1 MSDHSLQT
9 SAQPIAAPEPLERAL
24 ALQSRMPV
32 VRIGEALLALGFVD
46 ERQLG
51 DALARQ
57 TQERHLPLGELL
69 VMRQAITRQQLEQAL
84 VHKMGFPV
92 VDAGRFPVEADAT
105 REVPAALAHRLC
117 ALPLMA
123 RGHRLVVALEDPSA
137 RVVIDELEHC
147 TALKVVPVLALA
159 GTLRPAIAQTYVD
172 SDTATAP
179 AQPAAQPTAD
189 DGLDRPASV
198 IASRLIERIVADTR
212 SGAVTHVHVESD
224 GADIPLTVRA
234 RRGGVMVPYSRLP
247 AACRDP
253 LVEQLKT
260 MAQLDRGERTQPQVG
275 IIEPTDG
282 DAHPPLQVTTI
293 PTIGGQEDVVVQRR
307 TRPRLRAL
315 TDLGLTERNLAAY
328 TAAIE
333 HASGLVLC
341 VGPEASGRTTTMHAA
356 LAHLNTPERKI
367 WTAER
372 SVEIIQRGVRQM
384 QVRRA
389 GEPSTL
395 SGLMAIAQA
404 DADVVMVD
412 DLDNSRAAR
421 LVVDLA
427 ASGVLVLAAVAGSSA
442 CGALSRLMSMGIDGD
457 SLASAL
463 RGILVQRLVRR
474 LCPHCMRS
482 SPADG
487 GQLKWLQLAWCTDSP
502 APGSP
507 VPTQRG
513 HDPLPR
519 WLTEYGRNGVIGL
532 PAAVGCPLCDGTG
545 YRGHVG
551 VHEWIDADPHARQW
565 LRAGTQLDLP
575 RLQSPAAE
583 WPSLCQDAVE
593 KVLTG
598 VTTVTEVS
606 AICNI

>member
-9 SAQPIAAPEPLERAL
+9 SAQPIAAPEPLEQAL
-24 ALQSRMPV
+24 ALQSRMPL

-69 VMRQAITRQQLEQAL
+69 VMSQAISRQQLEQAL

-92 VDAGRFPVEADAT
+92 VDAGRFPVEADAI
-105 REVPAALAHRLC
+105 REVPVAQAQRLC
-117 ALPLMA
+117 ALPLMV
-123 RGHRLVVALEDPSA
+123 RGHRLIVALEDPSA
-137 RVVIDELEHC
+137 RMVIDELEHC
-147 TALKVVPVLALA
+147 TALKVVPVLALT
-159 GTLRPAIAQTYVD
+159 GTLRPAIVQTYVG
-172 SDTATAP
+172 TGTTTTP
-179 AQPAAQPTAD
+179 AQPTAQPAAD
-189 DGLDRPASV
+189 DGLDQPASV
-198 IASRLIERIVADTR
+198 IASRLIERIIADTR

-224 GADIPLTVRA
+224 GTDLPLTVRA
-234 RRGGVMVPYSRLP
+234 RRGGVLVPYARLP

-253 LVEQLKT
+253 LVEQLKA

-275 IIEPTDG
+275 LIEPADG
-282 DAHPPLQVTTI
+282 DEHPPLQVTTI
-293 PTIGGQEDVVVQRR
+293 PTVGGQEDVVVRRR

-315 TDLGLTERNLAAY
+315 TDLGLTALNLAAY

-367 WTAER
+367 WTAEQ

-384 QVRRA
+384 QVRGS
-389 GEPSTL
+389 GEPSAL
-395 SGLMAIAQA
+395 SALRAIAQA

-412 DLDNSRAAR
+412 ELDDRRAAR

-427 ASGVLVLAAVAGSSA
+427 ASGVLVLAAMTGSSA
-442 CGALSRLMSMGIDGD
+442 CGAVSRLMSMGIDGD
-457 SLASAL
+457 SLADAL
-463 RGILVQRLVRR
+463 RGVLDQRMVRR
-474 LCPHCMRS
+474 LCPHCMRW

-487 GQLKWLQLAWCTDSP
+487 GQLESLRVAWCADSRATGSP
-502 APGSP
+502 APA
-507 VPTQRG
+507 QRD
-513 HDPLPR
+513 HDPLAH
-519 WLTEYGRNGVIGL
+519 WLIEYGRNGVIGI
-532 PAAVGCPLCDGTG
+532 PAAVGCPHCDGTG
-545 YRGHVG
+545 YRGHIG
-551 VHEWIDADPHARQW
+551 VHEWTEVDRQV
-565 LRAGTQLDLP
+565 LKRLQTTTQIDLP
-575 RLQSPAAE
+575 RLQGPATE
-583 WPSLCQDAVE
+583 RLSLCQDAIE

-598 VTTVTEVS
+598 MTTVAEVN